1 MRLFWR
7 IIFLLLALQMCHLF
21 PCPAYSSRLQA
32 PLPHDTLTITATI
45 PYNSEYGSGEAYVY
59 LSDAHSTLTNP
70 VVVVEG
76 FDLDN
81 NMNWDELYEF
91 LNQESLIETI
101 RTIGF
106 DAVVLN
112 FTDATDYLQ
121 KNSFVI
127 VELIQ
132 QVKASIGPQA
142 DFVLAGASMGGLAC
156 RYALAYMETNALDHN
171 VRNFISFDAPH
182 NGANIPLGIQYWVD
196 FFAGLSDAAADMQ
209 DKLNRPAAK
218 QMLVYVS
225 TDPPGSTGES
235 DPLRADFL
243 ADLAVVG
250 GYPTICRKVAA
261 ANGSGSRVNQG
272 FNAGD
277 QIIDYEYNSILVDI
291 VGNIWAVPDGTSQ
304 MIFDGLIDI
313 ILLPQETMT
322 VTVSGTLPYDNAPG
336 GYRTSMADMDST
348 EAPYGDIVALHNNHC
363 FIPTVSAL
371 ALDVTDLFYDVAGD
385 PNILS
390 HTPFDD
396 VYYPAENQE
405 HGTITAESA
414 QWFLNEVRR
423 GATSVRPDT
432 YAQAGAVLYQNFP
445 NPFNPSTTIRYD
457 VPAGSGAVTLKVF
470 DVAGRLVKT
479 LVNGKPAAGPERID
493 WDGTNAKGHGV
504 STGVYFY
511 RLEASGFSQTR
522 KMLLVK

>member
-1 MRLFWR
+1 MRLLR
-7 IIFLLLALQMCHLF
+7 CIIYLLLTFQTSLLF
-21 PCPAYSSRLQA
+21 SSIAYGSRLQA
-32 PLPHDTLTITATI
+32 PVPHDTITIDATI

-59 LSDAHSTLTNP
+59 LSDTHSTLTNP
-70 VVVVEG
+70 VVVIEG

-91 LNQESLIETI
+91 LNQEDLLETI

-112 FTDATDYLQ
+112 FADATDYIQ
-121 KNSFVI
+121 KNAFVV

-132 QVKASIGPQA
+132 QIQAVIGPGA
-142 DFVLAGASMGGLAC
+142 DFVLAGASMGGLVC
-156 RYALAYMETNALDHN
+156 RYALAYMETTALDHA

-196 FFAGLSDAAADMQ
+196 FFAGLSTDAADMQ
-209 DKLNRPAAK
+209 AKLTRPAAR
-218 QMLVYVS
+218 QMLVYHA

-235 DPLRADFL
+235 DPLRADLLTDF
-243 ADLAVVG
+243 AAVG
-250 GYPTICRKVAA
+250 QYPANCRKVAV
-261 ANGSGSRVNQG
+261 ANGSGSQVNQG
-272 FNAGD
+272 FAAGD
-277 QIIDYEYNSILVDI
+277 QIIDYEYSSFLVDI
-291 VGNIWAVPDGTSQ
+291 IGNVWAVPDGTSQ
-304 MIFDGLIDI
+304 LIFDGLIDI

-322 VTVSGTLPYDNAPG
+322 VTVSGTIPYDNAPG
-336 GYRTSMADMDST
+336 GFRTSMAQMDST
-348 EAPYGDIVALHNNHC
+348 EAPYGDIIALHNNHC

-385 PNILS
+385 PNILDR
-390 HTPFDD
+390 TPFDA

-414 QWFLNEVRR
+414 EWFLMEVRR
-423 GATSVRPDT
+423 GSTSVGPDS
-432 YAQAGAVLYQNFP
+432 YASAGIVLFQNVP
-445 NPFNPSTTIRYD
+445 NPFGPSTVIRYD
-457 VPAGSGAVTLKVF
+457 LPSDGAVVTLKIF
-470 DVAGRLVKT
+470 DVAGRLVRTLIDGEIASGFKT
-479 LVNGKPAAGPERID
+479 AI
-493 WDGTNAKGHGV
+493 WDGTDARGRDV

-511 RLEASGFSQTR
+511 RLESRSFSRTK